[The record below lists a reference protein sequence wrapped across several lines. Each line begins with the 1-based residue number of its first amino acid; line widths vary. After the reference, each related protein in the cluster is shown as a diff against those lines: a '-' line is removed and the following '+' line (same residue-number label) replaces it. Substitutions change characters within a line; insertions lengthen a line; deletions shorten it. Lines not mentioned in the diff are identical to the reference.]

1 MGNTENGEGEEGGV
15 KGWRGG
21 KNKGNYT
28 KNIPNI
34 KKVSMC

>member
-1 MGNTENGEGEEGGV
+1 MGEGMEDGV
-15 KGWRGG
+15 KGWKGG
-21 KNKGNYT
+21 NNKGNYT